1 MAEYTLQFEPKTG
14 TGSAESR
21 RARSQGFIPA
31 VLYHR
36 GEASIS
42 AVLNG
47 REFIKAASQAKTSQ
61 VFRSKSSSNT
71 LNDKSLLVKEV
82 QRDHIKGSILH
93 VDFQVLKDDE
103 EIVVEIPLSFLG
115 EALGVKLDNGILTYV
130 AHEIEVSCLPRLI
143 PEKIEIDISQLR
155 LGQSIHAGDIKLAEG
170 VKLVG
175 NEDQTIVSVVAAR
188 AEEVAAPVV
197 DAAAAAEGAAAAGA
211 APAEGAPAAAAAPA
225 KDDKAKK

>member
-1 MAEYTLQFEPKTG
+1 MLEYTLQIEPKSG
-14 TGSAESR
+14 SGSADSR
-21 RARSQGFIPA
+21 RARSQGMIPA

-36 GEASIS
+36 GEASLS
-42 AVLNG
+42 AVLNS

-61 VFRSKSSSNT
+61 VFRSKSSKSE

-93 VDFQVLKDDE
+93 VDFQVLRDDE
-103 EIVVEIPLSFLG
+103 EIVVEIPLTFVG

-155 LGQSIHAGDIKLAEG
+155 LGQSIHAGDIKLSEG
-170 VKLVG
+170 VTLAG

-197 DAAAAAEGAAAAGA
+197 DPAAASAEGAAAA
-211 APAEGAPAAAAAPA
+211 APAEGAAAAAAPA